1 MHKGFCYSIFRNFS
15 RLCYGSPRAENCRN
29 HINWQVLHVGKDRAQ
44 IFAIGAENCN
54 CSIIVC
60 LCPCSICWPIKMLK
74 FMPNSSGFRLLSS
87 AGAYTR
93 QIQSKSAAFSGKLKK
108 KFYKEMHKGFC
119 YSIFRNFSRLCYG
132 SPRAENCRNHIN
144 WQVLHVGKDRAQ
156 IFAIGA
162 ENCIIVPS

>member
-1 MHKGFCYSIFRNFS
+1 MLWESESWKLQESHQLASS
-15 RLCYGSPRAENCRN
+15 TCRKRQSSN
-29 HINWQVLHVGKDRAQ
+29 ICHRSWELY
-44 IFAIGAENCN
+44 N

-162 ENCIIVPS
+162 ENCNCFHHSVPVSMLNMLTYKNA